1 MVQNQ
6 IRIVTQ
12 PPTDL
17 FGHLCAGAHF
27 HIDLVT
33 KQIEERLQGKERRGI
48 KGSKVRGCGEISG
61 GVGRPLLNATHP
73 CLKEN

>member
-1 MVQNQ
+1 MQNQ

-48 KGSKVRGCGEISG
+48 KGSKVRGCGEIGG
-61 GVGRPLLNATHP
+61 GVVGPSFKCHP
-73 CLKEN
+73 YLGEN